1 MDQDRLPAFFGYG
14 SLVNRATHDHVPGA
28 PARLDGWRRVW
39 RQTRLRPHAFLSV
52 EAAPGAAIDGL
63 VAAVASGDWA
73 ALDRREAAYRRHLLS
88 ADCLAPAPVWAE
100 RVEIYA
106 VDPAHGDPGATH
118 PVLLSY
124 LDAVVQGFFRE
135 FGPEGVARFFA
146 TTVGWTSLIDDRA
159 QPVYPRHQALAAR
172 ERKLVD
178 DHAEALGL
186 KRRGL

>member
-14 SLVNRATHDHVPGA
+14 SLVNRATHDHVPGE
-28 PARLDGWRRVW
+28 PARLEGWRRVW
-39 RQTRLRPHAFLSV
+39 RQTRLRPYAFLSD
-52 EAAPGAAIDGL
+52 EPAADWAIDGL
-63 VAAVASGDWA
+63 IAGVGAGDWA
-73 ALDRREAAYRRHLLS
+73 ALDLREAAYRRHTLPDDSLM
-88 ADCLAPAPVWAE
+88 PTPGWVE

-106 VDPAHGDPGATH
+106 VDPAHADHEAAH

-124 LDAVVQGFFRE
+124 LDAVVQGFDRE

-159 QPVYPRHQALAAR
+159 QPLYPRHQRLALR

-178 DHAEALGL
+178 DHADAMGL
-186 KRRGL
+186 KRCRL